1 MTDPDVRQTGIEA
14 AYGGEGWSPRTNT
27 LRQEL
32 GTLWGDW
39 GVGLEWAL
47 LQAVFLHRPG
57 PEIEGLVHPNAVQM
71 LAPLAVEQL
80 RHQHDALAEA
90 YRQAGVTVHYLQ
102 PDEPVPANSLFCAD
116 LFFMTPEGAV
126 LARPAS
132 AVRAGEERAVAR
144 RLAELGVPILLSV
157 HGDGTFE
164 GADAVWIEEGV
175 ALLATGLRTNE
186 AGADQV
192 EWVLR
197 NIGAEVVRVDLPF
210 GSMHLMGTLR
220 LAGPGIA
227 IGHPGRTPHRA
238 VRAVRDRGYRLL
250 WAPDLD
256 EVKRMALNVVP
267 LGPGKVLMPANCP
280 HTQALYQ
287 QEGIECVTV
296 EIGELA
302 KAAGGMGCLTGILKR
317 GKGES
322 SE

>member
-1 MTDPDVRQTGIEA
+1 MVRNVHQTEIA
-14 AYGGEGWSPRTNT
+14 AAFGGEGWSPRTQT

-39 GVGLEWAL
+39 GVGLEWAP

-57 PEIEGLVHPNAVQM
+57 PEIDDLVDPNAVQM
-71 LAPLAVEQL
+71 LAPLAVEWV
-80 RHQHDALAEA
+80 RRQHDGLADA
-90 YRQAGVTVHYLQ
+90 YRRAGATVHYLE
-102 PDEPVPANSLFCAD
+102 PDGPVPPNSLFCAD

-132 AVRAGEERAVAR
+132 AVRAGEERHVFR
-144 RLAELGVPILLSV
+144 RLAELGVPILLSI

-164 GADAVWIEEGV
+164 GADAVWIDEGTV
-175 ALLATGLRTNE
+175 LLATGLRTNE

-192 EWVLR
+192 AWVLR

-220 LAGPGIA
+220 LAGPGLA
-227 IGHPGRTPHRA
+227 IGYPGRTPHRA
-238 VRAVRDRGYRLL
+238 VRALLERGYRLL
-250 WAPDLD
+250 WAPDPD
-256 EVKRMALNVVP
+256 ELQRMALNFVP
-267 LGPGKVLMPANCP
+267 LGPYRVLMPAHCP
-280 HTQALYQ
+280 HTQALY
-287 QEGIECVTV
+287 EAAGIECVTV
-296 EIGELA
+296 EIDELV

-322 SE
+322 SA